1 MKETMTIHQALV
13 ELKTLN
19 VRINDM
25 IHGATFVVANKHSNS
40 KIGGMP
46 IKDYVAET
54 KQAYQ
59 SVRTLINRR
68 NAIKRAIVLSNA
80 KTMVTIGGREY
91 AVAEAI
97 DMKASGIGY
106 YTVLLSQIAK
116 QIKEAKNSADRSNG
130 DNLDNR
136 ADQYIQSLYANT
148 ELKNMSEEIKRMRD
162 DFITAQTVEIVDP
175 IGAVEESEK
184 LRDYRDKFMSE
195 IDAALSVSNALTT
208 IEVEYETM

>member
-25 IHGATFVVANKHSNS
+25 IRGATFVVANKHSNS
-40 KIGGMP
+40 KIGGMSV
-46 IKDYVAET
+46 KDYAAEVRQT
-54 KQAYQ
+54 YQ

-80 KTMVTIGGREY
+80 KTMVSIGGREY

-97 DMKASGIGY
+97 DMKTNGMGY
-106 YTVLLSQIAK
+106 YSVLQAQIAK
-116 QIKEAKNSADRSNG
+116 QLRDAKSTADRSNG
-130 DNLDNR
+130 DNLDDR
-136 ADQYIQSLYANT
+136 ADQYIHSLYANT
-148 ELKNMSEEIKRMRD
+148 ELKNMSDEIKRMRE

-175 IGAVEESEK
+175 ISAAEEAEK
-184 LRDYRDKFMSE
+184 LRNYHDKFMSE